1 MGSETCRTVCL
12 NRLAQAKAAARHLD
26 FPILFA
32 TWMDTYAPR
41 TGHYSE
47 EQEKELVKL
56 RERLSTSIAPAT
68 MLGSPAR

>member
-1 MGSETCRTVCL
+1 
-12 NRLAQAKAAARHLD
+12 
-26 FPILFA
+26 
-32 TWMDTYAPR
+32 MDTYAQR
-41 TGHYSE
+41 TDHYSE